1 LAKIAGNFAC
11 GFRGFLALSLCHP
24 AHFPPFTS
32 IVINL
37 QGDGPNDVVRGLFKV
52 MNVSEQRVNLS
63 HLPPLFRECIAN
75 MLTHHL
81 HQIIWLFASA
91 GLFLS
96 LFSGQTQLNGRDP
109 EG

>member
-1 LAKIAGNFAC
+1 
-11 GFRGFLALSLCHP
+11 LCHP